1 MENNKKPQKEEK
13 KGITAKKEE
22 NFSEWYQDI
31 ILKSELAD
39 YSAVSG
45 CIVMRPRSYAVWE
58 KVQQIVD
65 KEFKKIGIQN
75 SYFPLFIPE
84 SLLSREEEHVEGF
97 TPEVAWVTHAGD
109 TKLSEKLAVRPTS
122 EAIMYDSY
130 SKWIRNWKDLPL
142 KLNQWNNVV
151 RWEFKHPVP
160 FLRGREF
167 LWNEGHNVY
176 SNEKDLED
184 DRKAILDIYSNFLK
198 DYMALPAMV
207 GRKTNREKFAGAK
220 ATYSIELILPNG
232 KAIQGPD
239 FHDDGQ
245 NFAKAYDIKF
255 LNKDSKE
262 EYAYQ
267 ATYAITTRMLGV
279 MFIMHSDNKGLVLP
293 PKLAE
298 NKAVIVP
305 ILFDESKKDVL
316 KKANEIRKTLSDLN
330 PLLDE
335 REGYSPGWKFNEWE
349 LKGIPIRIELGPK
362 DLEKDQVMVARRD
375 NGEKVAVKIKELSK
389 KIPVMLEE
397 MQDALYGKAEKLMK
411 ESIVEIKSLAEFH
424 QAIGEKKIVLAPFC
438 EENSCEE
445 KIKEKEEGVKS
456 LNIPLNQK
464 PLKGKTCFSCGKDAK
479 VMCYFGKSY

>member
-1 MENNKKPQKEEK
+1 MDERKKPQKEEK
-13 KGITAKKEE
+13 KGMTVKKED

-39 YSAVSG
+39 YSSVSG
-45 CIVMRPRSYAVWE
+45 CIVMRPRSYAIWE
-58 KVQQIVD
+58 KVQQTVD
-65 KEFKKIGIQN
+65 KEFKKIGVQN

-97 TPEVAWVTHAGD
+97 TPEVAWVTHVGE
-109 TKLSEKLAVRPTS
+109 TKLSERLAIRPTS

-176 SNEKDLED
+176 SNTQDLDEDREKIM
-184 DRKAILDIYSNFLK
+184 KIYSDFLQ
-198 DYMALPAMV
+198 DYMALPAML
-207 GRKTNREKFAGAK
+207 GRKTDKEKFAGAK
-220 ATYSIELILPNG
+220 ATYTLELILPNG

-255 LNKDSKE
+255 LDKESKE
-262 EYAYQ
+262 QYAFQ

-279 MFIMHSDNKGLVLP
+279 MFMIHSDNKGLVVP
-293 PKLAE
+293 PKLAD
-298 NKAVIVP
+298 NKVVIVP
-305 ILFDESKKDVL
+305 ILFDESRKEVL
-316 KKANEIRKTLSDLN
+316 KKSNEIKKSLAELN

-335 REGYSPGWKFNEWE
+335 REDYSPGWKFNEWE
-349 LKGIPIRIELGPK
+349 LKGIPLRIELGPK
-362 DLEKDQVMVARRD
+362 DLDKDQVMIARRD
-375 NGEKVAVKIKELSK
+375 TGEKIAVKIKDIPK
-389 KIPVMLEE
+389 KVQAMLEE
-397 MQDALYGKAEKLMK
+397 MQESLYKKAEKFMI
-411 ESIVEIKSLAEFH
+411 ESIVEIKNVAEFH
-424 QAIGEKKIVLAPFC
+424 NAIENKKIVLAPFC
-438 EENSCEE
+438 SETGCEE

-464 PLKGKTCFSCGKDAK
+464 PLKGKKCFSCGNEAT
-479 VMCYFGKSY
+479 VICHFGKSY